1 MRGLKLDSS
10 SPIVL
15 SLLHLLPSLL
25 LVGMVVIGIVS
36 LELGEK
42 RAVLGAQITLPQVR
56 TLSVED
62 RIKELSGFGE
72 KIKSE
77 AVLRAT
83 EELTR

>member
-25 LVGMVVIGIVS
+25 LIGMVVIGIVS
-36 LELGEK
+36 LEFGERK
-42 RAVLGAQITLPQVR
+42 VVLGAQTMQPQVR
-56 TLSVED
+56 TITVEG
-62 RIKELSGFGE
+62 RIKELAGFAN

-77 AVLRAT
+77 AVVRAAG
-83 EELTR
+83 ELEK